1 MPSRHAFLTFP
12 QVILRHALHVDSRKG
27 KAHIHISRGLSL
39 LKPRPIIHISMF
51 LKTLHTDVREEL
63 CLDVVFC
70 RSVSLARLIITHL
83 QKTTS
88 KLALAR
94 AKLEY
99 FLSIKEN
106 YCSANEGQRVM
117 FCKYILFSFPAK
129 ALHISA
135 NLTTPRYWSWL
146 QCTHRA
152 LWSTLTE
159 LERGR
164 YKFAFDPDPTSGF
177 LVLLTLTPWPQS

>member
-12 QVILRHALHVDSRKG
+12 QVILRHALHVDSGKG

-39 LKPRPIIHISMF
+39 LCPRPIIHISMF

-106 YCSANEGQRVM
+106 YCSANEGQRVI
-117 FCKYILFSFPAK
+117 FCKSILFLFLQKLYIFLQTWPHPVTDHGYSVHIEPYDLLWLSLKEADISFP
-129 ALHISA
+129 LIRILLQGS
-135 NLTTPRYWSWL
+135 LCSWL
-146 QCTHRA
+146 SH
-152 LWSTLTE
+152 
-159 LERGR
+159 
-164 YKFAFDPDPTSGF
+164 
-177 LVLLTLTPWPQS
+177 WPQS